1 MGIIN
6 TTITVTNAIDE
17 ELVERGFI
25 PKEQI
30 RSITLD
36 NVLVDTG
43 ATRLCLPAEIIAE
56 LGLPLEKEIQVKTAV
71 GVRNCRIFKLVN
83 LIVEGRK
90 NKFECMELP
99 GGEDPLLGVI
109 PLEKLG
115 LQPDL
120 KNQRLILLPKTK
132 EDTYIS
138 ML

>member
-1 MGIIN
+1 MGIVT

>member
-1 MGIIN
+1 MGTVT

-25 PKEQI
+25 PREQI

-43 ATRLCLPAEIIAE
+43 ATRLCLPAEIIIE

-71 GVRNCRIFKLVN
+71 GVRNSRIFKLVN

>member
-1 MGIIN
+1 M
-6 TTITVTNAIDE
+6 
-17 ELVERGFI
+17 L
-25 PKEQI
+25 
-30 RSITLD
+30 S
-36 NVLVDTG
+36 VDTG
-43 ATRLCLPAEIIAE
+43 ATRLCLPAEIIIE

-71 GVRNCRIFKLVN
+71 GVRNSRIFKLVN
-83 LIVEGRK
+83 LTVEGRK